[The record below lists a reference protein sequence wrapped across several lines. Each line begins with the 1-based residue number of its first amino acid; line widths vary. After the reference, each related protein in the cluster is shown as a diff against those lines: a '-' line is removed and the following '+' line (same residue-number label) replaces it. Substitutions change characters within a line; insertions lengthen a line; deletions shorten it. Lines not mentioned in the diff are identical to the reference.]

1 MSVFFCIH
9 TLSPPQ
15 PFVALGWMCED
26 MLGTIF
32 QIWYGVTFCDSI
44 QEINIEI
51 SGRLPA
57 KMRQGRLHVLLLI
70 CDRNLFCIYLYSS
83 YKF

>member
-9 TLSPPQ
+9 TLSPPP

-51 SGRLPA
+51 SGRPVAGENEARPVTCFVVDL
-57 KMRQGRLHVLLLI
+57 RQKLILHLSI
-70 CDRNLFCIYLYSS
+70 FII
-83 YKF
+83 